1 MHPNPTGSPFIV
13 YSKKYSTKL
22 ITKPFSNAFKSI
34 FHQVQ
39 NFYDKSCFYSSFKY
53 LWVIENSKPVFEK
66 KNEKINCIANTKPIL
81 TFDFATL

>member
-1 MHPNPTGSPFIV
+1 MHPNPTGSPLIV

-39 NFYDKSCFYSSFKY
+39 NFYDKSRFYSSFK
-53 LWVIENSKPVFEK
+53 
-66 KNEKINCIANTKPIL
+66 
-81 TFDFATL
+81 